1 MYIYIYICMQDM
13 LYQLI
18 NIENYTYGL
27 LHTYTY
33 SIDND
38 DNMIMINDNVN
49 LYIYSNAKI
58 IFNI

>member
-1 MYIYIYICMQDM
+1 MQDM

-38 DNMIMINDNVN
+38 DTMIMINDNVN

-58 IFNI
+58 IFNIWSSP